1 MNNENNFPEIPNK
14 PKKKFEVHIDDAD
27 YLAPVELDKI
37 TPPPVNKKKFEV
49 HIDDYEAPQPVTN
62 EHQPKYK
69 GEIYFSNRKP
79 VKPIQEPVN
88 AVPADTGVTPVAS
101 KTVKKPIKNNNSKNK
116 PKFKSLSNNVLL
128 IFCTVVLILTCA
140 LSAFGI
146 TCINDILAINRSEE
160 KVEVKIPQN
169 ATTDEVLDILK
180 ESGLIKQKTFSK
192 FYLEFIQIFT
202 HSKEPK
208 YLSGVYYP
216 ESNLGLEGLLNEFKA
231 SNKEKDTV
239 WLVFPEGWSAYQI
252 IDRLNSSGVCSRDEM
267 IAALSDADFEYDFI
281 KKISNSNSRTFT
293 LEGYLCPDTY
303 EFFLDSDANSV
314 IRKLIN
320 NSETN
325 WTEEHEKRCAELG
338 YTRDE
343 IIILASIIQAE
354 AANTDQMGM
363 ISAVLHNRLN
373 NPGTY
378 PKLECDSTKDYIK
391 NKIAPNVSDGV
402 ATTLQNEY
410 DTYKIEGLP
419 PGPVCNPGEDAINAA
434 LYPDENY
441 SDYFYFRHDVR
452 GTIYMAKTFSE
463 HRDNGDTVLS
473 VNNQYSSGY

>member
-1 MNNENNFPEIPNK
+1 MNGENNFPEIPQK

-27 YLAPVELDKI
+27 YLAPAELDKL
-37 TPPPVNKKKFEV
+37 TPPPVQKKKFEV
-49 HIDDYEAPQPVTN
+49 HIDDFEAPQPVN
-62 EHQPKYK
+62 NDQQPKYK

-79 VKPIQEPVN
+79 VKPVQEPVAESFASEVNEAPLKRN
-88 AVPADTGVTPVAS
+88 AQ
-101 KTVKKPIKNNNSKNK
+101 KKNGKKKAKNSLKNNT
-116 PKFKSLSNNVLL
+116 LL
-128 IFCTVVLILTCA
+128 IFCSVVLILTCA

-169 ATTDEVLDILK
+169 ATTDDVLDILK
-180 ESGLIKQKTFSK
+180 DSGLIKQKLFSK
-192 FYLEFIQIFT
+192 FYLSFIQIFT
-202 HSKEPK
+202 HSKDPK

-216 ESNLGLEGLLNEFKA
+216 ESDLGLEGLLNEFKA

-252 IDRLNSSGVCSRDEM
+252 IDRLNSSGVCSKDEM
-267 IAALSDADFEYDFI
+267 LAALSGADFEYDFI
-281 KKISNSNSRTFT
+281 EDINGSSARTFT

-303 EFFLDSDANSV
+303 EFYLDSDANSV

-320 NSETN
+320 NAESN
-325 WTEEHEKRCAELG
+325 WTEEYDERCAELG

-391 NKIAPNVSDGV
+391 NKIAPNISDGV
-402 ATTLQNEY
+402 ATTLQNDY

-463 HRDNGDTVLS
+463 HRDNGDIVLS
-473 VNNQYSSGY
+473 VNNQYS